1 MYIFNTI
8 IQVAQIN
15 MRLVQYNKAME
26 IWGDADPIVSIS
38 KSSRKAQS
46 LGHKQYTDLER
57 ILGESVG

>member
-8 IQVAQIN
+8 IKVAEIN

-46 LGHKQYTDLER
+46 LGRTQYKDLER
-57 ILGESVG
+57 ILNESVG

>member
-8 IQVAQIN
+8 IKVAQIN

-26 IWGDADPIVSIS
+26 IWGDADPIVSTS

-46 LGHKQYTDLER
+46 LGHTQYKDLER